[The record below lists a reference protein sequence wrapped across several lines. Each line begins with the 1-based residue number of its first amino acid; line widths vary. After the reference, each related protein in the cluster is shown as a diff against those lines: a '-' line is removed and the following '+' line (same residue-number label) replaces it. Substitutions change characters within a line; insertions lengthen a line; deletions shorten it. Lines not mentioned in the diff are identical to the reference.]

1 MVLVN
6 NEFLHELRKIGEQ
19 ILDESFSFQIEAL
32 RCVSIFFE
40 MQAFDEF
47 DLVWT
52 QFFQVN
58 IRYFCNHAIASKFT
72 IICFANGLIDLY
84 SLPTV

>member
-1 MVLVN
+1 
-6 NEFLHELRKIGEQ
+6 
-19 ILDESFSFQIEAL
+19 
-32 RCVSIFFE
+32 